1 MEKNMKTKPLYPKH
15 YIRLV
20 EETNLFRL
28 VFDGLDGVPIPYKL
42 RLSKIGALNIKT
54 ALCNMPVFVSGREF
68 WGYKNCPSDKEYAVL
83 CGDKTGYYPEINC
96 DDGTNYVAL
105 DSHDEM
111 ALIALANVL
120 SDARC
125 RKEDEIIM
133 NL

>member
-42 RLSKIGALNIKT
+42 RLSKIGAKNIKT
-54 ALCNMPVFVSGREF
+54 ALCNMPVFVSDREF
-68 WGYKNCPSDKEYAVL
+68 WGYKNCPSDEEYAVL
-83 CGDKTGYYPEINC
+83 CGDNTGYYPEINC
-96 DDGTNYVAL
+96 DDGTNYIAL

-125 RKEDEIIM
+125 WKEDKIIM

>member
-1 MEKNMKTKPLYPKH
+1 MTTKQPIKKPLFPKH

-42 RLSKIGALNIKT
+42 RLSEIGAGNIKT
-54 ALCNMPVFVSGREF
+54 ALCNMPIFVSDREF
-68 WGYKNCPSDKEYAVL
+68 WGYKDCPTDEEYVVFS
-83 CGDKTGYYPEINC
+83 GDSTGYYPKINC
-96 DDGTNYVAL
+96 DEGTNYITL

-125 RKEDEIIM
+125 WKEYE
-133 NL
+133 

>member
-1 MEKNMKTKPLYPKH
+1 MTTKQPIKKPTYPKH

-42 RLSKIGALNIKT
+42 RLSEIGAKNIQT
-54 ALCNMPVFVSGREF
+54 ALCNMPVFVSDREF
-68 WGYKNCPSDKEYAVL
+68 WGYKDCPSDEEYVVF
-83 CGDKTGYYPEINC
+83 CGDSTGYYPKTNC
-96 DDGTNYVAL
+96 DEGTNYITL

-125 RKEDEIIM
+125 WKEYE
-133 NL
+133 